1 MDRSNLNELH
11 PACWAEEELLSQC
24 RLTFSRASGPGGQN
38 RNKVETSV
46 QIEFLPA
53 GVIASASER
62 RTQNENR
69 KVALMRL
76 RCKLAVGVRL
86 AAQIDS
92 TSQLIGSDTWRRYCR
107 DGRIDI
113 SDTNQDWPSILAE
126 LIGTLVRSDWNVS
139 EVAMTL
145 GTSSS
150 QIVKLLKKYG
160 PAFALFNEE
169 RKSRGQRPF
178 A

>member
-1 MDRSNLNELH
+1 MNDLH
-11 PACWAEEELLSQC
+11 PACWAEQELLSQC

-38 RNKVETSV
+38 RNKVETGV

-69 KVALMRL
+69 KVAVMRL
-76 RCKLAVGVRL
+76 RCKLAVEVRL
-86 AAQIDS
+86 AAKIES
-92 TSQLIGSDTWRRYCR
+92 ASPLIGSDTWRLYCR
-107 DGRIDI
+107 DGRVDI
-113 SDTNQDWPSILAE
+113 SEANQDWPSILAE
-126 LIGTLVRSDWNVS
+126 LMETLSRYDWNVS
-139 EVAMTL
+139 QVAVTL

-160 PAFALFNEE
+160 PAFLLFNGE
-169 RKSRGQRPF
+169 RRARGQKPF

>member
-1 MDRSNLNELH
+1 MNEGN
-11 PACWAEEELLSQC
+11 PACWSEQKLLSLC

-53 GVIASASER
+53 GIIASASER

-69 KVALMRL
+69 KVAMMRL
-76 RCKLAVGVRL
+76 RCKLAVEFHVVADDGQNNL
-86 AAQIDS
+86 A
-92 TSQLIGSDTWRRYCR
+92 IGSETWRRYCR
-107 DGRIDI
+107 DGRVDI
-113 SDTNQDWPSILAE
+113 SDANQDWPSILAE
-126 LIGTLVRSDWNVS
+126 VIEALSRNDWNVS
-139 EVAMTL
+139 AVAMKL

-150 QIVKLLKKYG
+150 QLVKLLKKYG
-160 PAFALFNEE
+160 PAFHRFNAE
-169 RKSRGQRPF
+169 RGSRGQRPF

>member
-1 MDRSNLNELH
+1 MNELH
-11 PACWAEEELLSQC
+11 PACWAEEELLTQC

-46 QIEFLPA
+46 QIEFLPS

-69 KVALMRL
+69 KVAVMRL
-76 RCKLAVGVRL
+76 RCKLAVDVRL
-86 AAQIDS
+86 AAHLDS
-92 TSQLIGSDTWRRYCR
+92 SNPLIGSDTWRLYCR
-107 DGRIDI
+107 DGRVDI

-126 LIGTLVRSDWNVS
+126 LIGALSRFDWNAS
-139 EVAMTL
+139 EVARTL
-145 GTSSS
+145 DTSSS

-160 PAFALFNEE
+160 PAFVRFNEE

>member
-1 MDRSNLNELH
+1 MNELH
-11 PACWAEEELLSQC
+11 PACWPEQELLSQC

-53 GVIASASER
+53 KVIASASER

-69 KVALMRL
+69 KVAVMRL
-76 RCKLAVGVRL
+76 RCKLAVEVRL
-86 AAQIDS
+86 ATQIDS
-92 TSQLIGSDTWRRYCR
+92 ASPLITSDTWRLYCR
-107 DGRIDI
+107 DGRVDV

-126 LIGTLVRSDWNVS
+126 LMETLSRYDWNVS
-139 EVAMTL
+139 EAAVTL

-160 PAFALFNEE
+160 PAFQLFNEE

-178 A
+178 V

>member
-1 MDRSNLNELH
+1 MNESH
-11 PACWAEEELLSQC
+11 PACWAEEELLGQC

-46 QIEFLPA
+46 QIEFLPL
-53 GVIASASER
+53 GVVASASER

-69 KVALMRL
+69 KVAVMRL
-76 RCKLAVGVRL
+76 RCKLAVDVRL
-86 AAQIDS
+86 ASQINS
-92 TSQLIGSDTWRRYCR
+92 ASPLSGSETWRRYCR
-107 DGRIDI
+107 DGRTDI
-113 SDTNQDWPSILAE
+113 SETNQDWPSVLAE
-126 LIGTLVRSDWNVS
+126 LIVTLVRFEWNVS
-139 EVAMTL
+139 EVAMKL

-160 PAFALFNEE
+160 PAFVLFNEE